1 MFAVILSYIR
11 PLEEV
16 DQALAAHRDFLAEF
30 YAAGFGIASGRQVG
44 TPGGVII
51 ANAPNRAALEAELA
65 KDPFK
70 VKDLARYDIYEFEA
84 RTVHPALKGIVS

>member
-1 MFAVILSYIR
+1 MFAVILSYVR

-16 DQALAAHRDFLAEF
+16 DQALAAHRAFLADF

-44 TPGGVII
+44 RTGGVII
-51 ANAPNRAALEAELA
+51 AIAPSRAALEAELE

-70 VKDLARYDIYEFEA
+70 VKGLAQYDIYEF
-84 RTVHPALKGIVS
+84 TPTMTHPALKGVVN